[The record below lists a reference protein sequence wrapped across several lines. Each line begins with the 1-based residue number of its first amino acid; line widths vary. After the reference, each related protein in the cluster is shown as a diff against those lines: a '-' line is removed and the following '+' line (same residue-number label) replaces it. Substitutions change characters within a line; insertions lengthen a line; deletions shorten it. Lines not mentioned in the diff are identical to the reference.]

1 MGLKFFK
8 KVFRERPQ
16 GCEKFELK
24 SARDEPV
31 SHASPSRG
39 GPTLGEGQQRP
50 SGGMHGGGG
59 GAGKR
64 AELVLEAA
72 QGRERVKA
80 EEGRKGRSAR
90 LHKARAP

>member
-1 MGLKFFK
+1 MPAPP
-8 KVFRERPQ
+8 E
-16 GCEKFELK
+16 E
-24 SARDEPV
+24 
-31 SHASPSRG
+31 
-39 GPTLGEGQQRP
+39 GPRWGEGQQRP

-72 QGRERVKA
+72 QGREQAKA
-80 EEGRKGRSAR
+80 GKGRKGRSAR